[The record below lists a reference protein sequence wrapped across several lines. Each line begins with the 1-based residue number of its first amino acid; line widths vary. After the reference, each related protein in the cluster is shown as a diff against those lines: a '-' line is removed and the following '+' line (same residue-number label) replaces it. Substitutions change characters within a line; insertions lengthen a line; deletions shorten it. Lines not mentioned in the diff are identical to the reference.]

1 MNMTYEEVKAIV
13 AEPALYPD
21 ELIVRALAKPQYL
34 EDWLREKGKAFAGY
48 SRDCQGC
55 VVAAYL
61 QEKLTSKDW
70 EFEYLEV
77 TNDQVEVNGEDWAYE
92 VDLPE
97 WTKRFI
103 QKLDA
108 HRNNSCPLPSGKK
121 ARIFSG
127 NLAANILKISLQE
140 NQA

>member
-1 MNMTYEEVKAIV
+1 MTMTYEEVKAIV
-13 AEPALYPD
+13 AEPYLYPD

-34 EDWLREKGKAFAGY
+34 EDWLRGKGKAFAGY

-55 VVAAYL
+55 VIAAYL

-77 TNDQVEVNGEDWAYE
+77 SDIGVEISGDDWGYE
-92 VDLPE
+92 VYLPD
-97 WTKRFI
+97 WTRAFI
-103 QKLDA
+103 KKLDA
-108 HRNNSCPLPSGKK
+108 HRNNNCTLPSGKK

-127 NLAANILKISLQE
+127 NLAANILKVSLQE
-140 NQA
+140 NPA

>member
-1 MNMTYEEVKAIV
+1 MSMTYEEVKAIV

-21 ELIVRALAKPQYL
+21 ELIIRALAKPEYL

-61 QEKLTSKDW
+61 QETITAVDW

-77 TNDQVEVNGEDWAYE
+77 SSIGVEISGDDWSYE
-92 VDLPE
+92 VDLPD
-97 WTKRFI
+97 WTKAFI

-108 HRNNSCPLPSGKK
+108 HRNNSCTLPSGKK

-127 NLAANILKISLQE
+127 NLAANILKISLSS
-140 NQA
+140 NPV